1 MPTGDLFPARKHS
14 AARPFEMLN
23 GPFKEQEYEH
33 QYLDS
38 RNMIVVVLNCRDA
51 QEKSTGSL
59 TTETE
64 GRLNLQR

>member
-1 MPTGDLFPARKHS
+1 
-14 AARPFEMLN
+14 MLN

-51 QEKSTGSL
+51 QEKNTGSL

-64 GRLNLQR
+64 GWLNLQG

>member
-1 MPTGDLFPARKHS
+1 
-14 AARPFEMLN
+14 MLN

-51 QEKSTGSL
+51 KKKAQAL
-59 TTETE
+59 
-64 GRLNLQR
+64 LQQKPKVD